1 MCKAPAGKE
10 VEELTKKEIHKALRA
25 KIPIEQ
31 YKEEHGGAHVEQ
43 KPQQQR
49 QEQHKQHSS
58 QRQQN
63 HQRYHQ
69 APRISREL
77 STQFKRMLEEICKR
91 QFFKEME
98 RFKELCLLQ
107 ERISNIENRKMSNM
121 WEQRE
126 LRDTSQRQKQTE
138 QRLKQFNGFMPI
150 LSQSCNSR
158 VY

>member
-1 MCKAPAGKE
+1 MIIKEAITYADIDFVCKAPAGKE

-77 STQFKRMLEEICKR
+77 STQFKRMLEELIGTRGAYLLDKKLNILGKVPV
-91 QFFKEME
+91 KEI
-98 RFKELCLLQ
+98 KNILQ
-107 ERISNIENRKMSNM
+107 KY
-121 WEQRE
+121 
-126 LRDTSQRQKQTE
+126 L
-138 QRLKQFNGFMPI
+138 
-150 LSQSCNSR
+150 
-158 VY
+158 